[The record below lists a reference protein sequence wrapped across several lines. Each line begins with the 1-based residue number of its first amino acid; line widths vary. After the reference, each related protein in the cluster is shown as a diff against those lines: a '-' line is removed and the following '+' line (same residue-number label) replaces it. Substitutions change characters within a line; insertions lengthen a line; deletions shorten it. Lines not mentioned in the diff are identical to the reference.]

1 MIQLA
6 YVWWLAALVLAA
18 AAYFDLRAR
27 RWSNALFWALIA
39 AVFASGDAILAADK
53 AGNRLPTQIAGVA
66 VVIMALLAGTGL
78 MRRGPS
84 GEADAAARQASAL
97 RLGHDLFGPALVIP
111 LVTTALFLA
120 APYLVSGEWR
130 LFPAGNATVPALALG
145 CLTAALYALHV
156 TRSRPAQALRESS
169 RLLDQL
175 SWAVVL
181 PMLLAALGGVFE
193 STGVG
198 TAVASLIGQVI
209 PTDSRLACTIAY
221 GLGMIVFT
229 MIMGNAFAAF
239 PVMTGGIGL
248 PLLIRQHG
256 GDPAVIGALGMLT
269 GYCGTLLTPMAA
281 NFNVVP
287 AVLLELKSNYGVIRM
302 QAITALLL
310 ATTNIT
316 LMYFLAF
323 R

>member
-1 MIQLA
+1 MIALA

-18 AAYFDLRAR
+18 AAYVDLRAR
-27 RWSNALFWALIA
+27 RWANALFWALIA
-39 AVFASGDAILAADK
+39 AIFAGGDAILAADK
-53 AGNRLPTQIAGVA
+53 AGNRLPTQLAGVA
-66 VVIMALLAGTGL
+66 VVVMALLAGTGL
-78 MRRGPS
+78 MRRATP
-84 GEADAAARQASAL
+84 ADARASAREASAR
-97 RLGHDLFGPALVIP
+97 RLGHALFVPALMIP
-111 LVTTALFLA
+111 LVTTVLFLL
-120 APYLVSGEWR
+120 APFLVIGDWR

-145 CLTAALYALHV
+145 CLCAVVFALYV
-156 TRSRPAQALRESS
+156 TRSRPQQALHESS

-175 SWAVVL
+175 GWAVVL
-181 PMLLAALGGVFE
+181 PMLLAALGGVFD

-198 TAVASLIGQVI
+198 GAVASLIGQVI
-209 PTDSRLACTIAY
+209 ATDSPLACTVAY

-239 PVMTGGIGL
+239 PVMTGGIAL

-256 GDPAVIGALGMLT
+256 ADPAVVGALGMLT

-281 NFNVVP
+281 NFNIVP

-302 QAITALLL
+302 QAITALVL
-310 ATTNIT
+310 AATNIA
-316 LMYFLAF
+316 LMYLLAF

>member
-6 YVWWLAALVLAA
+6 YVWWLAAAILAA
-18 AAYFDLRAR
+18 AAWFDLRAR
-27 RWSNALFWALIA
+27 RWGNALFWALIA
-39 AVFASGDAILAADK
+39 SVFAAGDAILAADK
-53 AGNRLPTQIAGVA
+53 AGNRLPSQLAGAA
-66 VVIMALLAGTGL
+66 VVVLALLAGSGL
-78 MRRGPS
+78 MRRAP
-84 GEADAAARQASAL
+84 AAAADSAAREASAQ
-97 RLGHDLFGPALVIP
+97 RLGHRLFGPALMIP
-111 LVTTALFLA
+111 VVTTVLFVL
-120 APYLVSGEWR
+120 APYLVVGDWH
-130 LFPAGNATVPALALG
+130 LFPPGNATVPALALG
-145 CLTAALYALHV
+145 CTVAALFALQV
-156 TRSRPAQALRESS
+156 TRSRASQALRESS

-198 TAVASLIGQVI
+198 GAVAALLGGVI

-229 MIMGNAFAAF
+229 VIMGNAFAAF
-239 PVMTGGIGL
+239 PVMTGGIAL

-256 GDPAVIGALGMLT
+256 ADPAVIGALGMLT

-281 NFNVVP
+281 NFNIVP
-287 AVLLELKSNYGVIRM
+287 AVLLELKDSYGVIRA
-302 QAITALLL
+302 QALTAVLLGS
-310 ATTNIT
+310 TNIA
-316 LMYFLAF
+316 LMYWLAF

>member
-1 MIQLA
+1 MIALS

-18 AAYFDLRAR
+18 AAVFDLRAR
-27 RWSNALFWALIA
+27 RWGNAAFWAIIA
-39 AVFASGDAILAADK
+39 ITFAAGDSILAADK
-53 AGNRLPTQIAGVA
+53 AGNRLPTQLVGVA
-66 VVIMALLAGTGL
+66 VVILALLAGLGL
-78 MRRGPS
+78 MRRSPA
-84 GEADAAARQASAL
+84 GETDATAREASAQ
-97 RLGHDLFGPALVIP
+97 RLGHRLFGPALMVP
-111 LVTTALFLA
+111 LVTTVLFLL
-120 APYLVSGEWR
+120 APYLAVGDWR
-130 LFPAGNATVPALALG
+130 LFPASNATVPALALG
-145 CLTAALYALHV
+145 CCVAVVFALRV
-156 TRSRPAQALRESS
+156 TRARPAQALRESS

-198 TAVASLIGQVI
+198 AAVAGLIGQVI

-239 PVMTGGIGL
+239 PVMTGGIAL

-281 NFNVVP
+281 NFNIVP
-287 AVLLELKSNYGVIRM
+287 AVLLELKDSYGVIRM
-302 QAITALLL
+302 QAATAVLL
-310 ATTNIT
+310 ATTNIA

>member
-1 MIQLA
+1 MIALS
-6 YVWWLAALVLAA
+6 YVWWLAALILAA
-18 AAYFDLRAR
+18 AAVFDLRAR
-27 RWSNALFWALIA
+27 RWGNAAFWALIA
-39 AVFASGDAILAADK
+39 IVFAAGDGILAADK
-53 AGNRLPTQIAGVA
+53 AGDRLPTQLTGVA
-66 VVIMALLAGTGL
+66 VVIMALLAGSGL
-78 MRRGPS
+78 MRRAPV
-84 GEADAAARQASAL
+84 GETDATARDASAQ
-97 RLGHDLFGPALVIP
+97 RLGHRLFGPALMIP
-111 LVTTALFLA
+111 LVTTALFLL
-120 APYLVSGEWR
+120 APYLVAGDWR

-145 CLTAALYALHV
+145 CCVAVAFALRV
-156 TRSRPAQALRESS
+156 TRARPVQALRESS

-198 TAVASLIGQVI
+198 AAVAGLIGQVI
-209 PTDSRLACTIAY
+209 PTDSRLACTVAY
-221 GLGMIVFT
+221 GLGMIAFT

-239 PVMTGGIGL
+239 PVMTGGIAL

-281 NFNVVP
+281 NFNIVP
-287 AVLLELKSNYGVIRM
+287 AVLLELKDTYGVIRM
-302 QAITALLL
+302 QAATAVLL
-310 ATTNIT
+310 ATTNIA

>member
-1 MIQLA
+1 VIQLA
-6 YVWWLAALVLAA
+6 YVWWLAALVLGA

-39 AVFASGDAILAADK
+39 AVFAGGDAILAADK
-53 AGNRLPTQIAGVA
+53 AGNRLPTQLVGVA

-78 MRRGPS
+78 MRRGTS
-84 GEADAAARQASAL
+84 GDVDAAARDASAQ
-97 RLGHDLFGPALVIP
+97 RLGHRLFGPALMIP
-111 LVTTALFLA
+111 LVTTVLFLA
-120 APYLVSGEWR
+120 APYLVAGDWR
-130 LFPAGNATVPALALG
+130 LFPSGNATVPALALG
-145 CLTAALYALHV
+145 CFTAVLFALYV
-156 TRSRPAQALRESS
+156 THSRASQALRESS

-193 STGVG
+193 ATGVG
-198 TAVASLIGQVI
+198 GAVASLIGQVI

-239 PVMTGGIGL
+239 PVMTGGIAL

-256 GDPAVIGALGMLT
+256 ADPAVVGALGMLT

-281 NFNVVP
+281 NFNIVP

-302 QAITALLL
+302 QAITAVLL
-310 ATTNIT
+310 ATTNII